1 MFRRRKPTPLWQQ
14 LRGWFWPHIGWR
26 RLGVYAVKRLT
37 RLPGTPHSLAAGFA
51 CGVAIS
57 FTPFI
62 GLHLIL
68 SVLLAYVLRA
78 HPITAAAGTLIGNP
92 WTFPFIWLSTFKLGK
107 MVLGSPAAHAAP
119 VEHWTF
125 DKLFTDVGALIWPM
139 TIGGVLLGLMAGFAT
154 YLVLVR
160 VIAAY
165 QDARRR
171 RRERLAH
178 ARRQPAI
185 ETSGTPRDASAS

>member
-107 MVLGSPAAHAAP
+107 MVLGSPATHAAP

>member
-1 MFRRRKPTPLWQQ
+1 MFRRRKPIPLWQQ
-14 LRGWFWPHIGWR
+14 LRGWLWPHIGWR

-37 RLPGTPHSLAAGFA
+37 RLPGTPHSLAAGLA

-68 SVLLAYVLRA
+68 SVLLAYLLRA
-78 HPITAAAGTLIGNP
+78 HLIAAAAGTLIGNP
-92 WTFPFIWLSTFKLGK
+92 WTFPFIWVSTFKLGQ
-107 MVLGSPAAHAAP
+107 MVLGSPAAEAAP

-125 DKLFTDVGALIWPM
+125 DKLVGDVGALIWPM
-139 TIGGVLLGLMAGFAT
+139 TIGGILLGLMAGLST

-160 VIAAY
+160 VITAY
-165 QDARRR
+165 QEARRR

-178 ARRQPAI
+178 ARRQPGIKTAGAP
-185 ETSGTPRDASAS
+185 EDASAS